1 MFNYLKPALTS
12 LFFFT
17 SLSPTFSSAQAAD
30 SYIVVEAHSG
40 KVLLQ
45 KNQTKRRPVASLTKI
60 ATAAIVLDWSKVTG
74 TSLNTTVVVPREAAQ
89 TGGSNPMGL
98 RPGDHITLRNA
109 LYSAL
114 LGSDNVA
121 ALTLSTYVGAD
132 INMKRSKG
140 SNAIS
145 TFVGEMNTLARTLGM
160 NSTNFVN
167 PHGLDTGGTKQRSR
181 QVSYFSAGQK
191 RSFTVK
197 NTNALLG
204 QMSINGLKTGTT
216 PLAGQC
222 LACSS
227 EKPAIVQKIGD
238 GKSRLTP
245 RRLITVT
252 LGSPDRFGQTRN
264 LIAHGWNLDD
274 QVRRANGLA
283 IPGIPT
289 TFLAVPNPLQANTA
303 QPANAY

>member
-167 PHGLDTGGTKQRSR
+167 PHGLDTGGNIGKSTAEDIARLSIYAMRNPAMAFYTKQRSR

-216 PLAGQC
+216 PLA
-222 LACSS
+222 L
-227 EKPAIVQKIGD
+227 
-238 GKSRLTP
+238 
-245 RRLITVT
+245 
-252 LGSPDRFGQTRN
+252 SP
-264 LIAHGWNLDD
+264 
-274 QVRRANGLA
+274 
-283 IPGIPT
+283 
-289 TFLAVPNPLQANTA
+289 
-303 QPANAY
+303 